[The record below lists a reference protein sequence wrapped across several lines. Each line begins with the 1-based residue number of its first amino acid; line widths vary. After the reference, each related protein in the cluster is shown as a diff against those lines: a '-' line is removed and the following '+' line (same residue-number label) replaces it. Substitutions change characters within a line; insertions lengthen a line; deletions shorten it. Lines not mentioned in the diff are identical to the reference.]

1 MSPKKLVYQ
10 SYSPPASVDGGDLVT
25 TASLPAPG
33 ALGGGFFTPTKTK
46 PVDDMDVSKNRGT
59 QNGWF
64 IMENPIKMDDLGVPV
79 FLETPMYFGIFHCHV
94 SFGGVLFFC
103 YDLPSLKLTAEFIP
117 ENGWWLQVS
126 FWGPAYFLFSRCFFG
141 FGPLMKKI
149 VMNQ

>member
-1 MSPKKLVYQ
+1 MSPKKWVYQ
-10 SYSPPASVDGGDLVT
+10 SYSPPASVGGGDLVT

-33 ALGGGFFTPTKTK
+33 TLGGEFFTPTKTK
-46 PVDDMDVSKNRGT
+46 MTMENPPVDDMDVSKNRGT

-94 SFGGVLFFC
+94 SFGGVHFFC

-126 FWGPAYFLFSRCFFG
+126 FWGPA
-141 FGPLMKKI
+141 
-149 VMNQ
+149 